1 MEKSKIIAAV
11 IALVA
16 VCVASFVGVRQ
27 LAKGERIDNP
37 TIYVESTESTSAA
50 PVVVSTEMTSGTTL
64 PPATSGTTETTSAP
78 TTSPSSLF
86 STYEVST
93 DVFEIPTSVINTTAL
108 NTTAPTTAAPATTIK
123 PTQATSSTTKKTQNE
138 KDKNIQEAAKQS
150 KGFLDYKYNET
161 GNYYYTDADPW
172 QRMFGFN
179 AAYDFGAQ
187 FVYMY
192 FDTARIKFAY
202 DNKDW
207 MVEMWKG
214 QYGAVFIGAEIGVYY
229 KPKDRTIEHY
239 DSVSDDDA
247 LYMEMTL
254 YRNGD
259 ELLSREYTRYW
270 WCTGF
275 VPGKLKKYS
284 DRSELNLKSRITLD
298 NKRMLN
304 AFVGG
309 LESCKEY
316 DFVKG
321 KSYRVDGLD
330 VFINW

>member
-37 TIYVESTESTSAA
+37 TIFVESTSETSAA
-50 PVVVSTEMTSGTTL
+50 PVVVSTEMPTSTTL
-64 PPATSGTTETTSAP
+64 PPATSGTTETTAAP
-78 TTSPSSLF
+78 ATLPSSLF

-93 DVFEIPTSVINTTAL
+93 DIPEIPTSVISTTLATTTTTTTTTTAR
-108 NTTAPTTAAPATTIK
+108 
-123 PTQATSSTTKKTQNE
+123 PTQTTTSTTQKSSQKVT
-138 KDKNIQEAAKQS
+138 DPNIQEAAKQS
-150 KGFLDYKYNET
+150 RSFLDYKYNET

-284 DRSELNLKSRITLD
+284 DRSELNLKARITLD